1 MSLADH
7 LKYLTF
13 FQHLLIFFLA
23 QGDVS
28 SVTFILRMCWYL
40 MKHNVSAREIT
51 VLSVNASHAYKM
63 KEVCFHLL
71 AIFLVDADFILN
83 ETNLLLF
90 FFLCRLLARRQTR
103 L

>member
-1 MSLADH
+1 
-7 LKYLTF
+7 
-13 FQHLLIFFLA
+13 
-23 QGDVS
+23 
-28 SVTFILRMCWYL
+28 MCWYL

-83 ETNLLLF
+83 ETNLLLLF